1 MESVFFT
8 CEKIFVTLI
17 ARLTSWVAAIQIR
30 VKPIFSLAKGEDF
43 RYTLKTMGVT
53 LDLMR
58 GIRT

>member
-17 ARLTSWVAAIQIR
+17 VMWSCGDLDYAETEF
-30 VKPIFSLAKGEDF
+30 FSLAKGEDF
-43 RYTLKTMGVT
+43 RYTLKSMGVT